1 VSSRHKSDNEP
12 DEAAGNDAEVCDADD
27 ADEEVAAH
35 DGHEALPGS
44 TTESGG
50 DGVQA
55 LGRSQRKP
63 VREITWWERNP
74 KAYVAAGPKGR
85 APPGWHLTKAPANSK
100 KAPAR
105 SIWALWKVAEKEEY
119 LANETLDTWSQTRSS
134 NKCKAVKAQYLYD
147 IKHDSKVNI
156 TRYKAR
162 MVPQGFNQVP
172 GCDFDETR
180 APVPS
185 SATTRA
191 HSAVAAAK
199 VWEEHHVDVKTA
211 YLNEKMDKEMYI
223 MLPVGAEPAEGH
235 DIRRLILALYGTKQA

>member
-1 VSSRHKSDNEP
+1 
-12 DEAAGNDAEVCDADD
+12 
-27 ADEEVAAH
+27 
-35 DGHEALPGS
+35 
-44 TTESGG
+44 
-50 DGVQA
+50 
-55 LGRSQRKP
+55 
-63 VREITWWERNP
+63 
-74 KAYVAAGPKGR
+74 
-85 APPGWHLTKAPANSK
+85 
-100 KAPAR
+100 
-105 SIWALWKVAEKEEY
+105 VAEKEEY
-119 LANETLDTWSQTRSS
+119 LANKTLDTWSQTRSS

-191 HSAVAAAK
+191 PSAVAAAK
-199 VWEEHHVDVKTA
+199 DWEEHHVDVKTA

-223 MLPVGAEPAEGH
+223 MLPVGAEPAEAH
-235 DIRRLILALYGTKQA
+235 DVRRLILALYGTKQA